1 MVQDA
6 LIMPL

>member
-6 LIMPL
+6 LIMPP